1 MSTLRDLFNIKI
13 GLTKKAVFVEKLNNS
28 FLVLK
33 TEERTPVR
41 EKVHI
46 NRYYT
51 DSFEEIF
58 NEEGITRENIYY
70 IISPHHYYRNTLR
83 FPFSEQQKIESVIK
97 YEVRDYLPSEEIE
110 YLTDFYLFEETQ
122 SKNNVLTFTIE
133 KEEIG
138 QILQSLGQYRE
149 NLKAII
155 PFDIAV
161 YQSIV
166 TLLDM
171 DTFLFMDLQDDAVY
185 LQYINNGV
193 LKNIVFIRYED
204 NKRYKESLR
213 AELLM
218 LLKAGSNPVIYTNTR
233 RTVKEEFEKL
243 TLGVLD
249 ETQSTYRKITWS
261 KGESIFINREDI
273 DFSDLIAFLGVL
285 RNVNQTKV
293 KKVNLLT
300 EEFKPKLRGYVSIKE
315 FTILGSVLILL
326 LMISTVNLFFDI
338 KFKKDRVLSL
348 TKRMNDMSMEYFE
361 KPLVN
366 VEETKQLLSDV
377 QGKIEKIHTATDREF
392 SSTQLLK
399 EFSASLPIDVDVEYT
414 DIIVERDHIKFYG
427 QTKTFSDIDRIKES
441 LALSEYFSRIEVSN
455 TGTTGSTEGFSVTFV
470 FDIDVVEE

>member
-1 MSTLRDLFNIKI
+1 M
-13 GLTKKAVFVEKLNNS
+13 
-28 FLVLK
+28 
-33 TEERTPVR
+33 
-41 EKVHI
+41 
-46 NRYYT
+46 
-51 DSFEEIF
+51 
-58 NEEGITRENIYY
+58 
-70 IISPHHYYRNTLR
+70 
-83 FPFSEQQKIESVIK
+83 
-97 YEVRDYLPSEEIE
+97 
-110 YLTDFYLFEETQ
+110 
-122 SKNNVLTFTIE
+122 LTFTIE
-133 KEEIG
+133 KEGIG
-138 QILQSLGQYRE
+138 QILQSLGKYRE

-161 YQSIV
+161 YQSIM

-185 LQYINNGV
+185 LQYISNGV

-233 RTVKEEFEKL
+233 RTVKEDFEKL

-273 DFSDLIAFLGVL
+273 DFSELIAFLGVL

-348 TKRMNDMSMEYFE
+348 TKRMNDVSMEYFE

-377 QGKIEKIHTATDREF
+377 QGKIEKIHAATDREF

-470 FDIDVVEE
+470 FDIDIVEE

>member
-1 MSTLRDLFNIKI
+1 
-13 GLTKKAVFVEKLNNS
+13 
-28 FLVLK
+28 
-33 TEERTPVR
+33 
-41 EKVHI
+41 
-46 NRYYT
+46 
-51 DSFEEIF
+51 
-58 NEEGITRENIYY
+58 
-70 IISPHHYYRNTLR
+70 
-83 FPFSEQQKIESVIK
+83 
-97 YEVRDYLPSEEIE
+97 
-110 YLTDFYLFEETQ
+110 
-122 SKNNVLTFTIE
+122 
-133 KEEIG
+133 
-138 QILQSLGQYRE
+138 
-149 NLKAII
+149 
-155 PFDIAV
+155 
-161 YQSIV
+161 
-166 TLLDM
+166 
-171 DTFLFMDLQDDAVY
+171 
-185 LQYINNGV
+185 
-193 LKNIVFIRYED
+193 
-204 NKRYKESLR
+204 
-213 AELLM
+213 M

-233 RTVKEEFEKL
+233 RTVKEDFEKL

-261 KGESIFINREDI
+261 KGESIFINSEDI

-470 FDIDVVEE
+470 FDIDIVEE